1 MLALCAVLLGAC
13 GGLYGDDELA
23 RYAQR
28 SDKITLS
35 AGDAKNVNAVTHTI
49 DPWPPGVHDPRIPA
63 NGERMVHGIE
73 RYRRGPPQPSRGGER
88 WSGRSGGGGRGGGG
102 RGRGGRIRTRPGG
115 RRARARARRPL
126 RCSRWDSW
134 KKA

>member
-1 MLALCAVLLGAC
+1 MLVLSAALLGAC

-63 NGERMVHGIE
+63 NGERMVQGIE
-73 RYRRGPPQPSRGGER
+73 RYRRGPPQP
-88 WSGRSGGGGRGGGG
+88 
-102 RGRGGRIRTRPGG
+102 PGG
-115 RRARARARRPL
+115 ASVGAVGAAAAAGAAAGAGAAGRFVPGPEGGALEPG
-126 RCSRWDSW
+126 
-134 KKA
+134 KAPPALQ

>member
-73 RYRRGPPQPSRGGER
+73 RYRRGPPQPGSPP
-88 WSGRSGGGGRGGGG
+88 
-102 RGRGGRIRTRPGG
+102 PGAIG
-115 RRARARARRPL
+115 AAAGAAAAVGSVPGPEAGAL
-126 RCSRWDSW
+126 ETG
-134 KKA
+134 KAPPALQ